1 MSRRKLVLK
10 KFFNT
15 RYSGSHAELVNFS
28 VFLYIF
34 SFHFYKIVLVYI
46 ITDTWATIRER
57 RTLMAKK
64 FGKVLL
70 LTAALGAVAGGA
82 YYYLKGRDAFMD
94 DNFDDDDDFDNFDEE
109 LDEGDPDRNYVNLDL
124 NKAETSE
131 EASAGLGDKSDEKG
145 GDGKADFKEGI
156 QVAKAAAT
164 DKVVGGAK
172 KVEEFFD
179 DEDDD
184 DYTEG

>member
-1 MSRRKLVLK
+1 MLSRKLVLK
-10 KFFNT
+10 KFFDT
-15 RYSGSHAELVNFS
+15 TCSGQNAELVNFT

-64 FGKVLL
+64 FGKVLF

-82 YYYLKGRDAFMD
+82 YYYLKSRDAFMD
-94 DNFDDDDDFDNFDEE
+94 DDFDDDDDFDNFDED

-124 NKAETSE
+124 NKAEESLKE
-131 EASAGLGDKSDEKG
+131 EVKDV
-145 GDGKADFKEGI
+145 FKEGI
-156 QVAKAAAT
+156 QAAKAETT

-179 DEDDD
+179 DEEDDG
-184 DYTEG
+184 YTEG